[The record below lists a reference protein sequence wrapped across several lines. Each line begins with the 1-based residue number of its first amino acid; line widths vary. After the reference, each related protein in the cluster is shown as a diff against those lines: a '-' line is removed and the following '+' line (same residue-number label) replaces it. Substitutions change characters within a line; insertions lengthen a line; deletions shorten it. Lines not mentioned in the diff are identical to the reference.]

1 MDGLGYIPPG
11 ERLSLGVPAQ
21 CSPRRAGPVPARR
34 WPCAGP
40 VFALCPPGAGP
51 VFARCP
57 PRALRNTI
65 NTCRRWGNVWRI
77 MGGSHS
83 ADSKTGWEEKAVSD
97 KENKDRMTK
106 YLRNWERK
114 RRRRAAKKRKA
125 AASGNPTPPTSTL
138 RCTLRLGPRLGPT

>member
-51 VFARCP
+51 VFALCP
-57 PRALRNTI
+57 PGAGPVRI
-65 NTCRRWGNVWRI
+65 FWR
-77 MGGSHS
+77 SY
-83 ADSKTGWEEKAVSD
+83 ARTF
-97 KENKDRMTK
+97 
-106 YLRNWERK
+106 
-114 RRRRAAKKRKA
+114 
-125 AASGNPTPPTSTL
+125 PTS
-138 RCTLRLGPRLGPT
+138 RMRVRPGAGPGAGPGAVRAGIRDIVLHER